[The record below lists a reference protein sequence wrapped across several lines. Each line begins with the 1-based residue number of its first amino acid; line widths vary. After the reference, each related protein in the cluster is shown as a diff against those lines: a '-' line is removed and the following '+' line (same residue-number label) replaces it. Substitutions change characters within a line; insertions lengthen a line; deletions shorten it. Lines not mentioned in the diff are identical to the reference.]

1 MKMDSKYNIT
11 NGKSTITKFQIK
23 SKPTPILFNNKNGPS
38 SPKKMKMNGDEKK
51 HVPLITIKTKI
62 SIQDQRRMLPVFQH
76 RNKLLELI
84 RHHKTLIIIGE
95 TGCGK
100 TTQIPQYINS
110 ARLQENG
117 MIAITQPRRVAA
129 ISIAGRVAQ
138 EHGNGHVVGD
148 VVGYTVRFEDV
159 TSPKT
164 KIKYMTDGMLLR
176 EAMFDK
182 LLMNYTIIILDEAH
196 ERTIHTDVL
205 FGIVK
210 KAQKIREEKKVAPLK
225 ILIMSATM
233 DVDHFSKYFNDC
245 QAVYLEGRTFPVNIF
260 YAVTPHDDYQTAC
273 VATFFKIHK
282 EAPPNHDVLIFLT
295 GQEEIE
301 AVALQIKT
309 LAKEPD
315 VPGPPVRVFTLYAA
329 QPSTQQMTVFSPAP
343 TGTRKVIVS
352 TNIAETSVTISGIK
366 YVIDSGMV
374 KARSF
379 HPSTGLELLKVQRIS
394 QEQSWQRAGR
404 AGRESEGSCYRIYTR
419 SQFELMNKTTVPEIQ
434 RSNLNSVAIQLL
446 AMGVH
451 SLHFDFMDKPPHDA
465 IVAAFEQLKMLGAV
479 ENVHSQQL
487 TALGKR
493 MAKFPL
499 DPRFSKLL
507 LSAQQFGC
515 LEEALTVIALLSA
528 ESILITPPSKREL
541 AQKVRQKF
549 CSGYGDHITLLNIYR
564 EFSNVGQSNKRNWC
578 HEHYINL
585 RNMLH
590 AREIRNQLEEIC
602 RNLDI
607 PNSSCGSNMDQLRK
621 CMIVGLFM
629 NVAELHRDRQ
639 YITLDKKQT
648 VMIHPSS
655 TLHGQQP
662 HLILFTEVVQTTK
675 CYLRGLTTIEAEWLS
690 EIAPDYV
697 RTHNLK
703 FMNDN

>member
-1 MKMDSKYNIT
+1 M
-11 NGKSTITKFQIK
+11 
-23 SKPTPILFNNKNGPS
+23 
-38 SPKKMKMNGDEKK
+38 
-51 HVPLITIKTKI
+51 
-62 SIQDQRRMLPVFQH
+62 H
-76 RNKLLELI
+76 R
-84 RHHKTLIIIGE
+84 
-95 TGCGK
+95 
-100 TTQIPQYINS
+100 
-110 ARLQENG
+110 
-117 MIAITQPRRVAA
+117 
-129 ISIAGRVAQ
+129 
-138 EHGNGHVVGD
+138 
-148 VVGYTVRFEDV
+148 
-159 TSPKT
+159 
-164 KIKYMTDGMLLR
+164 
-176 EAMFDK
+176 
-182 LLMNYTIIILDEAH
+182 
-196 ERTIHTDVL
+196 
-205 FGIVK
+205 
-210 KAQKIREEKKVAPLK
+210 
-225 ILIMSATM
+225 
-233 DVDHFSKYFNDC
+233 
-245 QAVYLEGRTFPVNIF
+245 
-260 YAVTPHDDYQTAC
+260 
-273 VATFFKIHK
+273 
-282 EAPPNHDVLIFLT
+282 
-295 GQEEIE
+295 
-301 AVALQIKT
+301 
-309 LAKEPD
+309 
-315 VPGPPVRVFTLYAA
+315 
-329 QPSTQQMTVFSPAP
+329 
-343 TGTRKVIVS
+343 
-352 TNIAETSVTISGIK
+352 
-366 YVIDSGMV
+366 
-374 KARSF
+374 RSF

-541 AQKVRQKF
+541 AHKVRQKI

-621 CMIVGLFM
+621 CMIAGLFM

-639 YITLDKKQT
+639 YIT
-648 VMIHPSS
+648 VSS
-655 TLHGQQP
+655 
-662 HLILFTEVVQTTK
+662 
-675 CYLRGLTTIEAEWLS
+675 
-690 EIAPDYV
+690 
-697 RTHNLK
+697 
-703 FMNDN
+703 